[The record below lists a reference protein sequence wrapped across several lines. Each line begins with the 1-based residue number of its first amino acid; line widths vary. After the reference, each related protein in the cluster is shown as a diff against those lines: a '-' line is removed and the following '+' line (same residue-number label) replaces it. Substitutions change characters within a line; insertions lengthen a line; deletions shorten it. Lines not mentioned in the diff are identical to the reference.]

1 MQAISH
7 PPTKCHRAAKNSQH
21 SGVTVRVTMRRIPAA
36 LTAVAAIAISTPRPP
51 SCAAAGWLRTNEEG
65 LTSVYKSG
73 PTFELVAQN
82 ALDRRK

>member
-1 MQAISH
+1 VLADGHIY
-7 PPTKCHRAAKNSQH
+7 
-21 SGVTVRVTMRRIPAA
+21 V
-36 LTAVAAIAISTPRPP
+36 
-51 SCAAAGWLRTNEEG
+51 TNEEG